1 MANNR
6 IFYACQAVAICN
18 MGFPPSGGASANVAF
33 AKGVQSV
40 GITTNFTLEQAF
52 ELGQVEIYENSE
64 DIADVEVTIEKLI
77 DGEKLLYLSAVGNT
91 GKTNVVSAST
101 KQCDVYL
108 AIYADTVSSTS
119 SETPTKVVMA
129 SGLYVSSVSYTYP
142 VDGNATESVTLVGND
157 KYWSGFAA
165 GVGGPANPATSFGS
179 PATNLDGA
187 DTPVSGIIRRNNVDI
202 SGSTLP
208 AEVVTQG
215 TSDSRH
221 IQNISV
227 SADFGRE
234 NILELG
240 RFGPYY
246 KYATFP
252 FEVTSEFEVIATE
265 GDLVN
270 VSGSSENLTA
280 RSIVIKD
287 TAGTVLDLGSKNKL
301 TSVSYSGGDT
311 GGGNATVSF
320 SYSTFNDLKVNGGGT
335 YW

>member
-1 MANNR
+1 MHLLLIYMR
-6 IFYACQAVAICN
+6 HQ
-18 MGFPPSGGASANVAF
+18 
-33 AKGVQSV
+33 
-40 GITTNFTLEQAF
+40 E
-52 ELGQVEIYENSE
+52 EGQVSSKGMNKFSWYGHFSRFNSVFE
-64 DIADVEVTIEKLI
+64 TEPLI
-77 DGEKLLYLSAVGNT
+77 QV
-91 GKTNVVSAST
+91 
-101 KQCDVYL
+101 
-108 AIYADTVSSTS
+108 
-119 SETPTKVVMA
+119 
-129 SGLYVSSVSYTYP
+129 
-142 VDGNATESVTLVGND
+142 
-157 KYWSGFAA
+157 A
-165 GVGGPANPATSFGS
+165 GWF
-179 PATNLDGA
+179 DGA

-202 SGSTLP
+202 AGSTLP

-311 GGGNATVSF
+311 AAMTVHTELNKLASNCALGRNMAGVHYRADGDYGLDLGEKIAIQYYMDYLARQTEPYGPITFTKFNGDTFTIPSGGGQTRAIGEPVQF
-320 SYSTFNDLKVNGGGT
+320 ERDI
-335 YW
+335 